1 MQVTSLKLDHFRNY
15 ETLAI
20 KPGPGLNIF
29 VGLNAQG
36 KSNLLESLYLL
47 ATSKS
52 SRAGKDTEL
61 IKFGTAQ
68 TCVSAD
74 ILRAKNSDIEIEL
87 TLSLTEKK
95 AARINGV
102 KHTRLA
108 EVIGQLNAVLFD
120 SGDLEIIRGEPSIRR
135 RFLDLEIS
143 QTSPRYVLALGA
155 YRKTLEQ
162 RNRLL
167 RDLRD
172 GHAPASARQSLP
184 AWNESLS
191 QHGARLIE
199 RRRLFLD
206 RLAQLASETHR
217 VLSDKR
223 DTLEVSYL
231 PSFALGE
238 LVEADAIQARFLE
251 ELASVAGEE
260 AARGT
265 TVRGPQR
272 DDIAFLVNGQDC
284 RLFGSQGQQR
294 TVALSLKLAE
304 RRLIEELVGEPP
316 LLLLDDVLSDL
327 DDGRRSLLFDLTA
340 AAGSQTFLSCTNLR
354 AFSPGVLERATVYT
368 VTAGEVVRTHPA
380 ASGDPPEAGG

>member
-1 MQVTSLKLDHFRNY
+1 MHVVSLKLDNFRNY
-15 ETLAI
+15 RTLAI
-20 KPGPGLNIF
+20 EPGAGLNIF

-61 IKFGTAQ
+61 IHFGESQ
-68 TCVSAD
+68 TRALAD
-74 ILRAKNSDIEIEL
+74 VIRAKNSDIEVEM
-87 TLSLTEKK
+87 TLSQTEKK
-95 AARINGV
+95 SARINGV
-102 KHTRLA
+102 KHTRLS

-172 GHAPASARQSLP
+172 GHAPGSARASLP
-184 AWNESLS
+184 AWNESLT
-191 QHGARLIE
+191 QHGARLME

-206 RLAQLASETHR
+206 RLAQLASETHAI
-217 VLSDKR
+217 LSDKR
-223 DTLEVSYL
+223 DSLEVTYL
-231 PSFALGE
+231 PSFSLGD
-238 LVEADAIQARFLE
+238 LTEADAIQARFLE
-251 ELASVAGEE
+251 ELASVSGEE
-260 AARGT
+260 SARGT

-272 DDIAFLVNGQDC
+272 DDITFLVNGQDC

-327 DDGRRSLLFDLTA
+327 DDARRSLLFDLTA
-340 AAGSQTFLSCTNLR
+340 EAGSQTFLSCTNLR
-354 AFSPGVLERATVYT
+354 AFSPSVLERATVYA
-368 VTAGEVVRTHPA
+368 VNAGAVEKQ
-380 ASGDPPEAGG
+380 

>member
-1 MQVTSLKLDHFRNY
+1 MHVTSLKLENFRNY
-15 ETLAI
+15 ETLCI
-20 KPGPGLNIF
+20 EPGEGLNIF

-61 IKFGTAQ
+61 VRFEQSLARVTAD
-68 TCVSAD
+68 V
-74 ILRAKNSDIEIEL
+74 IRAKNSDIEVEIA
-87 TLSLTEKK
+87 LSQTEKK
-95 AARINGV
+95 TARINGV

-120 SGDLEIIRGEPSIRR
+120 SGDLEIIRGEPSVRR
-135 RFLDLEIS
+135 RFLDLEIA

-172 GHAPASARQSLP
+172 GRVPSSARESLP
-184 AWNESLS
+184 AWNEGLA

-199 RRRLFLD
+199 RRQLFLE

-217 VLSDKR
+217 TLSDER
-223 DTLEVSYL
+223 DALEVSYL
-231 PSFALGE
+231 PSFPLDG
-238 LVEADAIQARFLE
+238 LTEAEEIQTRFLA
-251 ELASVAGEE
+251 ELAGVAGEE

-272 DDIAFLVNGQDC
+272 DDIAFLVNGSDC
-284 RLFGSQGQQR
+284 RLYGSQGQQR

-304 RRLIEELVGEPP
+304 RQLIEELVGEPP

-327 DDGRRSLLFDLTA
+327 DDARRALLFDLTA
-340 AAGSQTFLSCTNLR
+340 RSGSQTFLSCTNLR
-354 AFSPGVLERATVYT
+354 AFSKGVLERATVYA
-368 VTAGEVVRTHPA
+368 VSAGEVTKQ
-380 ASGDPPEAGG
+380 

>member
-15 ETLAI
+15 ASLAI

-36 KSNLLESLYLL
+36 KSSLLESLYLL

-52 SRAGKDTEL
+52 SRASKDTEL
-61 IKFGTAQ
+61 IQFGSAQ

-74 ILRAKNSDIEIEL
+74 IVRVKNSDIEIEL
-87 TLSLTEKK
+87 TLSLSEKK

-120 SGDLEIIRGEPSIRR
+120 SGDLEIIRGEPSVRR

-206 RLAQLASETHR
+206 RLAQLASETHTI
-217 VLSDKR
+217 LSDNR
-223 DTLEVSYL
+223 DTLEVAYL
-231 PSFALGE
+231 PSFALGD
-238 LVEADAIQARFLE
+238 LTEADAIQARFLE
-251 ELASVAGEE
+251 ELSLVAGEE

-284 RLFGSQGQQR
+284 RGFGSQGQQR

-304 RRLIEELVGEPP
+304 RKLIEELVGEPP

-327 DDGRRSLLFDLTA
+327 DDARRALLFDLTA
-340 AAGSQTFLSCTNLR
+340 EAGSQTFLSCTNLR

-368 VTAGEVVRTHPA
+368 VTAGEVVRTYP
-380 ASGDPPEAGG
+380 G

>member
-1 MQVTSLKLDHFRNY
+1 MHVISLKLDNFRNY
-15 ETLAI
+15 RTLVI
-20 KPGPGLNIF
+20 EPGEGLNIF

-61 IKFGTAQ
+61 IKFGEAQ
-68 TCVSAD
+68 TRVTAD
-74 ILRAKNSDIEIEL
+74 VIREKNSDIEIEL
-87 TLSLTEKK
+87 SLSQTDKK

-108 EVIGQLNAVLFD
+108 DVIGQLNAVLFD

-172 GHAPASARQSLP
+172 GHAPGSARVSLP

-199 RRRLFLD
+199 RRRLFLE
-206 RLAQLASETHR
+206 RLAQLASETHGI
-217 VLSDKR
+217 LSDGR
-223 DTLEVSYL
+223 DSLEVTYQ
-231 PSFALGE
+231 PSFPLGD
-238 LVEADAIQARFLE
+238 LTDAGAIQARFLE
-251 ELASVAGEE
+251 ELALVSGEE

-284 RLFGSQGQQR
+284 RGFGSQGQQR

-327 DDGRRSLLFDLTA
+327 DDARRSLLFDLTTQ
-340 AAGSQTFLSCTNLR
+340 AGSQTFLSCTNLR
-354 AFSPGVLERATVYT
+354 AFSPSVLERASVYT
-368 VTAGEVVRTHPA
+368 VTAGEVVR
-380 ASGDPPEAGG
+380 E

>member
-1 MQVTSLKLDHFRNY
+1 MHVNSLKLDNFRNY
-15 ETLAI
+15 ATLKI
-20 KPGPGLNIF
+20 EPGEGLNIF
-29 VGLNAQG
+29 VGRNAQG
-36 KSNLLESLYLL
+36 KSNLLESLYIL

-52 SRAGKDTEL
+52 ARAGKDTEL
-61 IKFGTAQ
+61 IRFGEPVARI
-68 TCVSAD
+68 SAAV
-74 ILRAKNSDIEIEL
+74 IREKTSDFEIEMA
-87 TLSLTEKK
+87 LSQTEKK
-95 AARINGV
+95 TARINGV
-102 KHTRLA
+102 KHTRLS

-120 SGDLEIIRGEPSIRR
+120 SGDLEIIRGEPAIRR
-135 RFLDLEIS
+135 RFLDLEIA
-143 QTSPRYVLALGA
+143 QTSPRYVLALGS

-172 GHAPASARQSLP
+172 GRIPQSARDSLP
-184 AWNESLS
+184 AWNESLT

-199 RRRLFLD
+199 RRRLFLE

-217 VLSDKR
+217 TLSDER
-223 DTLEVSYL
+223 DDLQVTYV
-231 PSFALGE
+231 PSFPLDSLTE
-238 LVEADAIQARFLE
+238 SADIQARFLE

-260 AARGT
+260 LARGT
-265 TVRGPQR
+265 TARGPQR

-327 DDGRRSLLFDLTA
+327 DDARRSLLFDLTA
-340 AAGSQTFLSCTNLR
+340 RAGSQTFLSCTNLR
-354 AFSPGVLERATVYT
+354 AFSQGVLERATVYE
-368 VTAGEVVRTHPA
+368 VNAGEVTKQ
-380 ASGDPPEAGG
+380 

>member
-1 MQVTSLKLDHFRNY
+1 MHVTSLKLENFRNY
-15 ETLAI
+15 GTLCI
-20 KPGPGLNIF
+20 EPGEGLNIF

-61 IKFGTAQ
+61 VRFEQPLARVTAD
-68 TCVSAD
+68 V
-74 ILRAKNSDIEIEL
+74 IRAKNSDIEVEIA
-87 TLSLTEKK
+87 LSHTEKK
-95 AARINGV
+95 TARINGI

-120 SGDLEIIRGEPSIRR
+120 SGDLEIIRGEPSVRR
-135 RFLDLEIS
+135 RFLDLEIA

-172 GHAPASARQSLP
+172 GRVPASARESLP
-184 AWNESLS
+184 AWNEGLS

-199 RRRLFLD
+199 RRRLFLE

-217 VLSDKR
+217 TLSDER
-223 DTLEVSYL
+223 DSLEVAYQ
-231 PSFALGE
+231 PSFPLDG
-238 LVEADAIQARFLE
+238 LTDAEEIQSRFLT
-251 ELASVAGEE
+251 ELAGVAGEE

-272 DDIAFLVNGQDC
+272 DDIAFLVNGSDC
-284 RLFGSQGQQR
+284 RLYGSQGQQR

-304 RRLIEELVGEPP
+304 RQLIEELVGEPP

-327 DDGRRSLLFDLTA
+327 DDARRALLFDLTA
-340 AAGSQTFLSCTNLR
+340 RAGSQTFLSCTNLR
-354 AFSPGVLERATVYT
+354 AFSKGVLERATVYA
-368 VTAGEVVRTHPA
+368 VSAGEVTKQ
-380 ASGDPPEAGG
+380 

>member
-1 MQVTSLKLDHFRNY
+1 MHVTSLKLENFRNY
-15 ETLAI
+15 GALRIE
-20 KPGPGLNIF
+20 PGEGLNIF
-29 VGLNAQG
+29 VGRNAQG
-36 KSNLLESLYLL
+36 KSNLLESLYIL

-52 SRAGKDTEL
+52 SRAGKDVEL
-61 IKFGTAQ
+61 VRFGEPAARII
-68 TCVSAD
+68 AD
-74 ILRAKNSDIEIEL
+74 VVREKTSDIEIDL
-87 TLSLTEKK
+87 ALSQTEKK

-102 KHTRLA
+102 KHTRLS

-120 SGDLEIIRGEPSIRR
+120 SGDLEIIRGEPSVRR
-135 RFLDLEIS
+135 RFLDLEIA
-143 QTSPRYVLALGA
+143 QTSPRYVLALGS

-172 GHAPASARQSLP
+172 GRVPGSARDSLP
-184 AWNESLS
+184 AWNEGLA

-199 RRRLFLD
+199 RRRLFLE
-206 RLAQLASETHR
+206 RLAQLASVTHR
-217 VLSDKR
+217 TLSDER
-223 DTLEVSYL
+223 DDLRVTYL
-231 PSFALGE
+231 PSFAIDGLT
-238 LVEADAIQARFLE
+238 EASAIQARFLE
-251 ELASVAGEE
+251 ELALVAGEE

-304 RRLIEELVGEPP
+304 RQLIEELVGEPP

-327 DDGRRSLLFDLTA
+327 DDARRGLLFDLTA
-340 AAGSQTFLSCTNLR
+340 QAGSQTFLSCTNLR
-354 AFSPGVLERATVYT
+354 AFAPAVLERAAVYS
-368 VTAGEVVRTHPA
+368 VTNGEVTRQ
-380 ASGDPPEAGG
+380 

>member
-1 MQVTSLKLDHFRNY
+1 MQVTSLTLEHFRNY
-15 ETLAI
+15 GTLAVE
-20 KPGPGLNIF
+20 PGPGLNIF
-29 VGLNAQG
+29 VGRNAQG

-61 IKFGTAQ
+61 IQFGQPQ
-68 TCVSAD
+68 TRIIAD
-74 ILRAKNSDIEIEL
+74 VRRAKNSDIALEL
-87 TLSLTEKK
+87 TLSQTEKK

-120 SGDLEIIRGEPSIRR
+120 SGDLEIIRGEPSVRR

-184 AWNESLS
+184 AWNESLT
-191 QHGARLIE
+191 QHGARLVE

-206 RLAQLASETHR
+206 RLAQLASETHS
-217 VLSDKR
+217 VLSDGR
-223 DTLEVSYL
+223 DTLEVCYL
-231 PSFALGE
+231 PSFPLGD
-238 LVEADAIQARFLE
+238 LTDAAGIQARFSE
-251 ELASVAGEE
+251 ELAAVSGEE

-284 RLFGSQGQQR
+284 RGFGSQGQQR

-327 DDGRRSLLFDLTA
+327 DDARRALLFELTA
-340 AAGSQTFLSCTNLR
+340 EAGSQTFLSCTNLR
-354 AFSPGVLERATVYT
+354 AFSPAVLERASVYQ
-368 VTAGEVVRTHPA
+368 VTAGTVEKQP
-380 ASGDPPEAGG
+380 

>member
-1 MQVTSLKLDHFRNY
+1 MHVSSLKLENFRNY
-15 ETLAI
+15 RTLQI
-20 KPGPGLNIF
+20 EPGEGLNIF
-29 VGLNAQG
+29 VGRNAQG
-36 KSNLLESLYLL
+36 KSNLLESLYIL

-61 IKFGTAQ
+61 VRFGAPAARITAD
-68 TCVSAD
+68 V
-74 ILRAKNSDIEIEL
+74 LRDKNSDIEIEMA
-87 TLSLTEKK
+87 LSQTEKK

-102 KHTRLA
+102 KHTRLS

-135 RFLDLEIS
+135 RFLDLEIA
-143 QTSPRYVLALGA
+143 QTSPRYVLALGS

-172 GHAPASARQSLP
+172 GRIPGSARDSLP
-184 AWNESLS
+184 AWNEGLA

-199 RRRLFLD
+199 RRRLFLE

-217 VLSDKR
+217 TLSDER
-223 DTLEVSYL
+223 DDLQVTYL
-231 PSFALGE
+231 PSFPLDGQT
-238 LVEADAIQARFLE
+238 EAAAIQGRFLE
-251 ELASVAGEE
+251 ELAQVVGEE
-260 AARGT
+260 TARGT

-304 RRLIEELVGEPP
+304 RQLIEELVGEPP

-327 DDGRRSLLFDLTA
+327 DDARRGLLFDLTA
-340 AAGSQTFLSCTNLR
+340 RAGSQTFLSCTNLR
-354 AFSPGVLERATVYT
+354 AFAPAVLERAAVYS
-368 VTAGEVVRTHPA
+368 VTAGEVTKQ
-380 ASGDPPEAGG
+380 

>member
-1 MQVTSLKLDHFRNY
+1 MHVTSLKLENFRNY
-15 ETLAI
+15 GTLRI
-20 KPGPGLNIF
+20 EPGEGLNVF
-29 VGLNAQG
+29 VGRNAQG
-36 KSNLLESLYLL
+36 KSNLLESLYIL

-52 SRAGKDTEL
+52 SRAGKDPEL
-61 IKFGTAQ
+61 IRFGAAATRITAD
-68 TCVSAD
+68 VM
-74 ILRAKNSDIEIEL
+74 REKNSDVEIEMA
-87 TLSLTEKK
+87 LSQTEKK
-95 AARINGV
+95 VARINGV
-102 KHTRLA
+102 KHTRLS

-135 RFLDLEIS
+135 RFLDLEIA

-172 GHAPASARQSLP
+172 GRGPYSARDSLP
-184 AWNESLS
+184 AWNEGLA

-199 RRRLFLD
+199 RRQRFLH
-206 RLAQLASETHR
+206 RLAELAAETHR
-217 VLSDKR
+217 TLSDER
-223 DTLEVSYL
+223 DVLEVKYL
-231 PSFALGE
+231 PSFALNG
-238 LVEADAIQARFLE
+238 LTEAAEIQARFLE
-251 ELASVAGEE
+251 ELATVAGEE

-272 DDIAFLVNGQDC
+272 DDIAFCVNGQDC

-304 RRLIEELVGEPP
+304 RQLIEELVGEPP

-327 DDGRRSLLFDLTA
+327 DDARRALLFDLTA
-340 AAGSQTFLSCTNLR
+340 RAGSQTFLSCTNLR
-354 AFSPGVLERATVYT
+354 AFAPEVLERATVYA
-368 VTAGEVVRTHPA
+368 VTAGEVERQ
-380 ASGDPPEAGG
+380 

>member
-1 MQVTSLKLDHFRNY
+1 MHVNSLKLDNFRNY
-15 ETLAI
+15 KTLRI
-20 KPGPGLNIF
+20 EPGEGLTIF
-29 VGLNAQG
+29 VGRNAQG
-36 KSNLLESLYLL
+36 KSNLLESLYIL

-52 SRAGKDTEL
+52 ARAGKDTEL
-61 IKFGTAQ
+61 IRFGESMARI
-68 TCVSAD
+68 SAD
-74 ILRAKNSDIEIEL
+74 VIREKTSDFEIEMA
-87 TLSLTEKK
+87 LSQSEKK
-95 AARINGV
+95 TARINGV
-102 KHTRLA
+102 KHTRLS

-120 SGDLEIIRGEPSIRR
+120 SGDLEIIRGEPAIRR
-135 RFLDLEIS
+135 RFLDLEIA
-143 QTSPRYVLALGA
+143 QTSPRYVLALGS

-172 GHAPASARQSLP
+172 GRIPQSARDSLP
-184 AWNESLS
+184 AWNESLT

-199 RRRLFLD
+199 RRRLFLE

-217 VLSDKR
+217 TLSDER
-223 DTLEVSYL
+223 DDLQVTYM
-231 PSFALGE
+231 PSFPLDALTE
-238 LVEADAIQARFLE
+238 SADIQVRFLE

-260 AARGT
+260 LARGT
-265 TVRGPQR
+265 TARGPQR

-327 DDGRRSLLFDLTA
+327 DDARRSLLFDLTA
-340 AAGSQTFLSCTNLR
+340 RAGSQTFLSCTNLR
-354 AFSPGVLERATVYT
+354 AFSKGVLERATVYE
-368 VTAGEVVRTHPA
+368 VNAGEVA
-380 ASGDPPEAGG
+380 KQ

>member
-1 MQVTSLKLDHFRNY
+1 MHVTSLKLENFRNY
-15 ETLAI
+15 GTLRI
-20 KPGPGLNIF
+20 EPGEGLNIF
-29 VGLNAQG
+29 VGRNAQG
-36 KSNLLESLYLL
+36 KSNLLESLYIL

-52 SRAGKDTEL
+52 SRAGKDIEL
-61 IKFGTAQ
+61 VRFGTPAARII
-68 TCVSAD
+68 AD
-74 ILRAKNSDIEIEL
+74 VVREKTSDIEIEMA
-87 TLSLTEKK
+87 LSQTEKK

-102 KHTRLA
+102 KHTRLS

-135 RFLDLEIS
+135 RFLDLEIA
-143 QTSPRYVLALGA
+143 QTSPRYVLALGS

-172 GHAPASARQSLP
+172 GRISSAARDSLP
-184 AWNESLS
+184 AWNEGLA

-199 RRRLFLD
+199 RRRLFLE

-217 VLSDKR
+217 TLSDQR
-223 DTLEVSYL
+223 DELQVTYL
-231 PSFALGE
+231 PSFPIDGLT
-238 LVEADAIQARFLE
+238 EASAIQERFVQ
-251 ELASVAGEE
+251 ELAQVAGEE
-260 AARGT
+260 AARGV

-304 RRLIEELVGEPP
+304 RQLIEELVGEPP

-327 DDGRRSLLFDLTA
+327 DDARRGLLFDLTA
-340 AAGSQTFLSCTNLR
+340 RAGSQTFLSCTNLR
-354 AFSPGVLERATVYT
+354 AFSPAVLERAAVYS
-368 VTAGEVVRTHPA
+368 VTDGEVTKQ
-380 ASGDPPEAGG
+380 

>member
-1 MQVTSLKLDHFRNY
+1 MHVVSLKLDHFRNY
-15 ETLAI
+15 RTLAI
-20 KPGPGLNIF
+20 EPGPGLNIF

-52 SRAGKDTEL
+52 SRASKDTEL
-61 IKFGTAQ
+61 IQFGESQ
-68 TCVSAD
+68 TRVMAD
-74 ILRAKNSDIEIEL
+74 VIRAKNSDIEIEM
-87 TLSLTEKK
+87 TLSQTEKK

-172 GHAPASARQSLP
+172 GHAPPSARASLP
-184 AWNESLS
+184 AWNESLA
-191 QHGARLIE
+191 QHGARLME

-206 RLAQLASETHR
+206 RLAQLASETHA
-217 VLSDKR
+217 VLSAGR
-223 DTLEVSYL
+223 DALEMTYL
-231 PSFALGE
+231 PSFPLGD
-238 LVEADAIQARFLE
+238 LTEADAIQAHFLE
-251 ELASVAGEE
+251 ELAQVAGEE

-327 DDGRRSLLFDLTA
+327 DDARRSLLFDLTA
-340 AAGSQTFLSCTNLR
+340 EAGSQTFLSCTNLR
-354 AFSPGVLERATVYT
+354 AFSPSVLERATVYA
-368 VTAGEVVRTHPA
+368 VTAGAVEKQ
-380 ASGDPPEAGG
+380 

>member
-1 MQVTSLKLDHFRNY
+1 MHVVSLKLDHFRNY
-15 ETLAI
+15 QTLAI
-20 KPGPGLNIF
+20 KPGPGLNIL

-61 IKFGTAQ
+61 IQFGEQQ

-74 ILRAKNSDIEIEL
+74 VIRAKNSDIEIEM

-95 AARINGV
+95 TARINGV

-120 SGDLEIIRGEPSIRR
+120 SGDLEIIRGEPAIRR

-143 QTSPRYVLALGA
+143 QTSPRYVLALGS

-172 GHAPASARQSLP
+172 GHAPGSARASLP

-191 QHGARLIE
+191 QHGARLLE

-206 RLAQLASETHR
+206 RLAQLASETHQ
-217 VLSDKR
+217 VLSDGR

-231 PSFALGE
+231 PSFPLGD
-238 LVEADAIQARFLE
+238 LTEADAIQARFLE
-251 ELASVAGEE
+251 ELAQVAGEE

-284 RLFGSQGQQR
+284 RGFGSQGQQR

-327 DDGRRSLLFDLTA
+327 DDARRSLLFDLTA
-340 AAGSQTFLSCTNLR
+340 EAGSQTFLSCTNLR
-354 AFSPGVLERATVYT
+354 AFSPSVLERATVYA
-368 VTAGEVVRTHPA
+368 VTAGEV
-380 ASGDPPEAGG
+380 EKQ

>member
-1 MQVTSLKLDHFRNY
+1 MHVTSLKLEHFRNY
-15 ETLAI
+15 GTLRI
-20 KPGPGLNIF
+20 EPGEGLNIF
-29 VGLNAQG
+29 VGRNAQG
-36 KSNLLESLYLL
+36 KSNLLESLYIL

-61 IKFGTAQ
+61 IRFGDVGTRII
-68 TCVSAD
+68 AD
-74 ILRAKNSDIEIEL
+74 VIREKNSDIEIEMA
-87 TLSLTEKK
+87 LSQTEKK

-102 KHTRLA
+102 KHTRLS

-120 SGDLEIIRGEPSIRR
+120 SGDLEIIRGEPSVRR
-135 RFLDLEIS
+135 RFLDLEIA
-143 QTSPRYVLALGA
+143 QTSPRYVLALGS

-172 GHAPASARQSLP
+172 GRIPGSARDSLP
-184 AWNESLS
+184 AWNESLA

-199 RRRLFLD
+199 RRRLFLE
-206 RLAQLASETHR
+206 RLAQIAAEMHR
-217 VLSDKR
+217 TLSDER
-223 DTLEVSYL
+223 DDLQVTYL
-231 PSFALGE
+231 PSFAIDGLT
-238 LVEADAIQARFLE
+238 EASDIQRRFLE
-251 ELASVAGEE
+251 ELALVMGEE
-260 AARGT
+260 TARGT

-304 RRLIEELVGEPP
+304 RQLIEELVGEPP

-327 DDGRRSLLFDLTA
+327 DDARRGLLFDLTA
-340 AAGSQTFLSCTNLR
+340 RAGSQTFLSCTNLR
-354 AFSPGVLERATVYT
+354 AFSKGVLERAVVYS
-368 VTAGEVVRTHPA
+368 VTAGEVVRQ
-380 ASGDPPEAGG
+380 

>member
-1 MQVTSLKLDHFRNY
+1 MHVTSLKLENFRNY
-15 ETLAI
+15 GTLRI
-20 KPGPGLNIF
+20 EPGEGLNIF
-29 VGLNAQG
+29 VGRNAQG
-36 KSNLLESLYLL
+36 KSNLLESLYIL

-52 SRAGKDTEL
+52 SRAGKDVEL
-61 IKFGTAQ
+61 VRFGEPAARII
-68 TCVSAD
+68 AD
-74 ILRAKNSDIEIEL
+74 VVREKTSDIEIDL
-87 TLSLTEKK
+87 ALSQTEKK

-102 KHTRLA
+102 KHTRLS

-120 SGDLEIIRGEPSIRR
+120 SGDLEIIRGEPSVRR
-135 RFLDLEIS
+135 RFLDLEIA
-143 QTSPRYVLALGA
+143 QTSPRYVLALGS

-172 GHAPASARQSLP
+172 GRVPGSARDSLP
-184 AWNESLS
+184 AWNEGLA
-191 QHGARLIE
+191 QHGARLVE
-199 RRRLFLD
+199 RRRLFLE

-217 VLSDKR
+217 TLSDER
-223 DTLEVSYL
+223 DDLQVTYL
-231 PSFALGE
+231 PSFLIDS
-238 LVEADAIQARFLE
+238 LTEASAIQARFLE
-251 ELASVAGEE
+251 ELALVAGEE

-304 RRLIEELVGEPP
+304 RQLIEELVGEPP

-327 DDGRRSLLFDLTA
+327 DDARRGLLFDLTA
-340 AAGSQTFLSCTNLR
+340 QAGSQTFLSCTNLR
-354 AFSPGVLERATVYT
+354 AFAPAVLERAAVYS
-368 VTAGEVVRTHPA
+368 VTNGEVTRQ
-380 ASGDPPEAGG
+380 

>member
-1 MQVTSLKLDHFRNY
+1 MHVTSLKLDNFRNY
-15 ETLAI
+15 GTLRI
-20 KPGPGLNIF
+20 EPGEGLNIF
-29 VGLNAQG
+29 VGRNAQG
-36 KSNLLESLYLL
+36 KSNLLESLYIL

-52 SRAGKDTEL
+52 ARAGKDAEL
-61 IKFGTAQ
+61 IRFEAPMARIAAEVVRDKT
-68 TCVSAD
+68 
-74 ILRAKNSDIEIEL
+74 SDFEIEMA
-87 TLSLTEKK
+87 LSQTEKK
-95 AARINGV
+95 TARINGV
-102 KHTRLA
+102 KHTRLS

-120 SGDLEIIRGEPSIRR
+120 SGDLEIIRGEPSVRR
-135 RFLDLEIS
+135 RFLDLEIA
-143 QTSPRYVLALGA
+143 QTSPRYVLALGS

-172 GHAPASARQSLP
+172 GRIPASARDSLP
-184 AWNESLS
+184 AWNESLT

-199 RRRLFLD
+199 RRRLFLE

-217 VLSDKR
+217 TLSDER
-223 DTLEVSYL
+223 DDLQVTYV
-231 PSFALGE
+231 PSFPLDALCE
-238 LVEADAIQARFLE
+238 SADIQGRFLA
-251 ELASVAGEE
+251 ELASVVGEE
-260 AARGT
+260 TARGT

-327 DDGRRSLLFDLTA
+327 DDARRSLLFDLTA
-340 AAGSQTFLSCTNLR
+340 RAGSQTFLSCTNLR
-354 AFSPGVLERATVYT
+354 AFSQGVLERATVYE
-368 VTAGEVVRTHPA
+368 VTAGEVVRQ
-380 ASGDPPEAGG
+380 

>member
-1 MQVTSLKLDHFRNY
+1 MHVTSLKLENFRNY
-15 ETLAI
+15 GTLCI
-20 KPGPGLNIF
+20 EPGEGLNIF

-61 IKFGTAQ
+61 VRFEQPLARVTAD
-68 TCVSAD
+68 V
-74 ILRAKNSDIEIEL
+74 IRAKNSDIEIEIA
-87 TLSLTEKK
+87 LSQMEKK
-95 AARINGV
+95 VARINGI

-120 SGDLEIIRGEPSIRR
+120 SGDLEIIRGEPSVRR
-135 RFLDLEIS
+135 RFLDLEIA

-172 GHAPASARQSLP
+172 GRVPASARESLP
-184 AWNESLS
+184 AWNESLA

-199 RRRLFLD
+199 RRRLFLE
-206 RLAQLASETHR
+206 RLAQLASEMHR
-217 VLSDKR
+217 TLSDGR
-223 DTLEVSYL
+223 DSLQVAYL
-231 PSFALGE
+231 PSFPLE
-238 LVEADAIQARFLE
+238 VLTDADAIQTRFLA
-251 ELASVAGEE
+251 ELTLVAGEE

-284 RLFGSQGQQR
+284 RLYGSQGQQR

-304 RRLIEELVGEPP
+304 RQLIEELVGEPP

-327 DDGRRSLLFDLTA
+327 DDARRALLFDLTA
-340 AAGSQTFLSCTNLR
+340 RAGSQTFLSCTNLR
-354 AFSPGVLERATVYT
+354 AFSQGVLERATVYA
-368 VTAGEVVRTHPA
+368 VTAGEVTKQ
-380 ASGDPPEAGG
+380 